1 MAERSAV
8 AGETALTFRR
18 RSQAADRA
26 IRGTS
31 MIVAGGLIV
40 LLAALIFV
48 LISGSV
54 RVWARFGLGFIT
66 GTSWNPVTGRELFGA
81 LPFIYGTLVTSAIA
95 MILAVPVSVGLALL
109 MNELRSGWLRNPLA
123 SFVDVLAAIPSIIY
137 GLWGLFV
144 LRPILDRDVE
154 PFLTA
159 TIGKVPL
166 VGLLFRGNAT
176 GPDIF
181 TAGVILSIM
190 VLPIVTALSREV
202 IAVVPRDL
210 REAAKAIGATRY
222 ETIRL
227 AVLPAARSGIIGATM
242 IGLGRAL
249 GETIA
254 VTMVI
259 GNSPAIKASLFASGA
274 TIPSWIASSFRE
286 ATSIGLHRSALLGLA
301 VILVAVTFALTAA
314 SRLLVGRTQDD
325 IPDSEPSEL

>member
-1 MAERSAV
+1 
-8 AGETALTFRR
+8 
-18 RSQAADRA
+18 
-26 IRGTS
+26 

>member
-1 MAERSAV
+1 MAAPPAV
-8 AGETALTFRR
+8 VEETAPAFPR
-18 RSQAADRA
+18 RSQVIDRA
-26 IRGTS
+26 FRGTS
-31 MIVAGGLIV
+31 LVVAAGLVV
-40 LLAALIFV
+40 LLGALILE
-48 LISGSV
+48 LISGSS
-54 RVWARFGLGFIT
+54 RVWAGFGLGFIT

-81 LPFIYGTLVTSAIA
+81 MPFIYGTLVTSAIA
-95 MILAVPVSVGLALL
+95 MALAVPVAIGLALL

-123 SFVDVLAAIPSIIY
+123 SFVDVLAAIPSIVY

-144 LRPILDRDVE
+144 LRPVFDRDVE
-154 PFLTA
+154 PFLKA

-166 VGLLFRGNAT
+166 VGILFRGSAN
-176 GPDIF
+176 GPDML

-210 REAAKAIGATRY
+210 REAAKAIGATRF
-222 ETIRL
+222 ETIRM
-227 AVLPAARSGIIGATM
+227 AVLPAARPGIIGAAM

-259 GNSPAIKASLFASGA
+259 GNSPLIKASLLAPSA

-301 VILVAVTFALTAA
+301 LILVVVTFALTAA
-314 SRLLVGRTQDD
+314 SRLLVGRTRSGF
-325 IPDSEPSEL
+325 PASEGSQT